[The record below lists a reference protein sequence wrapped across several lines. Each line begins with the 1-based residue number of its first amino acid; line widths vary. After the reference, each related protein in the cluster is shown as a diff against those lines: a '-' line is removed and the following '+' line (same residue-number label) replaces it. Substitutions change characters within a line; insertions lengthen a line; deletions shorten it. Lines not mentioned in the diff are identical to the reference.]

1 MTPDRT
7 ERVYTEVLADV
18 AKVDQVSAESHFFD
32 DLGANSLV
40 MAHFCARV
48 RKRADVPSVSMKD
61 VYANPTARSLATAL
75 HDDEPAEAE
84 PEGEEHA
91 EAQSRELAEPAA
103 ADRPRAGAVAYV
115 LCGLLQFVTF
125 LGYSYL
131 AALLVV
137 RGASWV
143 YGSANLLE
151 VYLRLVLFGGAS
163 LIGLCLLPVV
173 AKWVLVGRW
182 KPRRIRVWT
191 LDYFRFWLVK
201 TLVQRNLV
209 ALLFLGS
216 PLYVL
221 YLKALGAKIGRGVA
235 IFSRNVPVCTDLL
248 TIGAGSVI
256 RKDSFFTGY
265 RAEAGVLQTGSVT
278 LGKDVFVGELSVLDI
293 GTSMG
298 DGSQLGHVSSLH
310 PGQAVPA
317 GERWHGSPALRA
329 EADYRGVGPARCGR
343 VRRFSYGVS
352 QLLTTLLVYLP
363 LAVGGADL
371 LIDKV
376 PQLTPML
383 GAPAISFG
391 SWAFYGSALAIT
403 FVIFFGFSLL
413 GLLFVAVVPRV
424 LSLALKPDK
433 VYRMYTL
440 RYSILR
446 AIRLIT
452 NLKFFMTVFG
462 DSSAIVHYLRY
473 LGYRMPDVE
482 QTGSNF
488 GTAIKHETPFQSS
501 VGGGT
506 MVADGLSIVNADYS
520 SSSFKV
526 SRAAIG
532 AHNFLGNVIVYPAQ
546 GRTGEN
552 CLLATKVLV
561 PVDGPVRENVGLLG
575 SPSFEIPRTVA
586 RDHQFDHLR
595 TGEEF
600 RRRLAAK
607 NRHNAVTAVMFFLV
621 RWFYFFAV
629 TLLGWASAELYPR
642 FGVSAVALASVAA
655 LLFSSLY
662 FTLVERASIVVHP
675 LRPLYCSIYDRR
687 FWRHERFW
695 KAAASTVHVQALNGT
710 PFKNLAWRLLGVKV
724 GKRVFDDGA
733 AMPEKTLVTFGDE
746 VTLNVGSHVQCHS
759 QEDGAFKA
767 DRILVGSRSTV
778 GVGAWVHYGATMGEG
793 SVLAADSFLMKG
805 EDVPPHTRWEGNP
818 AREIGSGRETDGRVA
833 AGRHRRREGHNGK
846 SIEHLAGTN
855 GKSIEHLAGTNGKSI
870 EHLAGTNGKR
880 RPSPRRRVP
889 DGHNGKAIIADGT
902 WRPSPWPR

>member
-7 ERVYTEVLADV
+7 ERVYAEVLADV

-32 DLGANSLV
+32 DLGVNSLV

-61 VYANPTARSLATAL
+61 VYANPTARGLATAL
-75 HDDEPAEAE
+75 TDDEPDEAE
-84 PEGEEHA
+84 SA
-91 EAQSRELAEPAA
+91 TEAPDREQDPAPA
-103 ADRPRAGAVAYV
+103 PDLPRAGTGAYV

-143 YGSANLLE
+143 YASANLLE
-151 VYLRLVLFGGAS
+151 VYVRLVVFGGAS
-163 LIGLCLLPVV
+163 LIGLCLLPIV
-173 AKWVLVGRW
+173 AKWVLIGRW
-182 KPRRIRVWT
+182 KPQRIRVWT
-191 LDYFRFWLVK
+191 PAYFRFWLVK
-201 TLVQRNLV
+201 TLVQRNPV

-248 TIGAGSVI
+248 TIGEGSVI

-343 VRRFSYGVS
+343 ARRFSYGVT

-363 LAVGGADL
+363 LAVGGVDL
-371 LIDKV
+371 LIAKV
-376 PQLTPML
+376 PRL
-383 GAPAISFG
+383 GAVLETPTVAFG
-391 SWAFYGSALAIT
+391 SWAFYGNALVVT
-403 FVIFFGFSLL
+403 FVIFFGVSLL
-413 GLLFVAVVPRV
+413 GLLLIAVVPRV
-424 LSLALKPDK
+424 LSLALRPDK
-433 VYRMYTL
+433 VYRLYTL

-446 AIRLIT
+446 AIRLIS

-488 GTAIKHETPFQSS
+488 GTAVKHETPFQSS
-501 VGGGT
+501 VGSGT

-520 SSSFKV
+520 STSFKV

-532 AHNFLGNVIVYPAQ
+532 AHNFLGNVIVYPSQ

-595 TGEEF
+595 TGDEF

-607 NRHNAVTAVMFFLV
+607 NRHNAGTAVMFLLV
-621 RWFYFFAV
+621 RWLYFFGV
-629 TLLGWASAELYPR
+629 MLLGWASVELYPR

-655 LLFSSLY
+655 LLFSAVF
-662 FTLVERASIVVHP
+662 FTLVERASILIHP

-695 KAAASTVHVQALNGT
+695 KAAASTVYVQALNGT
-710 PFKNLAWRLLGVKV
+710 PFKNLAWRMLGVKV
-724 GKRVFDDGA
+724 GRRVFDDGA

-746 VTLNVGSHVQCHS
+746 ATLNVGSHVQCHS

-767 DRILVGSRSTV
+767 DRITVGARSTV

-805 EDVPPHTRWEGNP
+805 EDVPPHSRWEGNP
-818 AREIGSGRETDGRVA
+818 AREIGSGHDGDGRVA

-846 SIEHLAGTN
+846 PIEQFAV
-855 GKSIEHLAGTNGKSI
+855 
-870 EHLAGTNGKR
+870 TNGKR
-880 RPSPRRRVP
+880 RPGPRRRAP

>member
-1 MTPDRT
+1 MGDRAYSQRGSGRHAITPDRT
-7 ERVYTEVLADV
+7 ERVYAEVLAEV
-18 AKVDQVSAESHFFD
+18 AKVDRVPAESHFFA

-40 MAHFCARV
+40 MAHFCARI
-48 RKRADVPSVSMKD
+48 RKRADVPSASMKD
-61 VYANPTARSLATAL
+61 VYANPTARRLATAL
-75 HDDEPAEAE
+75 T
-84 PEGEEHA
+84 EELV
-91 EAQSRELAEPAA
+91 EAEPAA
-103 ADRPRAGAVAYV
+103 EEQPAEEPPAEDVAVLPRAGAALYV
-115 LCGLLQFVTF
+115 LCGLLQFLTF

-137 RGASWV
+137 RGVSWV
-143 YGSANLLE
+143 YASANLLE

-163 LIGLCLLPVV
+163 LIGLCVLPIV
-173 AKWVLVGRW
+173 AKWVLIGRW
-182 KPRRIRVWT
+182 RPRRIRVWT
-191 LDYFRFWLVK
+191 LGYFRFWLVK
-201 TLVQRNLV
+201 TLVQRNPV

-221 YLKALGAKIGRGVA
+221 YLKALGAKIGPGVA

-256 RKDSFFTGY
+256 RKDAFFTGY
-265 RAEAGVLQTGSVT
+265 RAEAGVLQTGAVT

-293 GTSMG
+293 GTTMG
-298 DGSQLGHVSSLH
+298 DGAQLGHVSSLH
-310 PGQAVPA
+310 PGQTVPA
-317 GERWHGSPALRA
+317 GERWHGSPAQRA
-329 EADYRGVGPARCGR
+329 TADYRGVGPARCGR

-352 QLLTTLLVYLP
+352 QLLTALLVYLP
-363 LAVGGADL
+363 LALGGVDL
-371 LIDKV
+371 LIAKV
-376 PQLTPML
+376 PQLTTAL
-383 GAPAISFG
+383 GTPTIAFG
-391 SWAFYGSALAIT
+391 SWVFYRDAVAVT
-403 FVIFFGFSLL
+403 FVIFFGVSLL

-424 LSLALKPDK
+424 LNLVLKPDR
-433 VYRMYTL
+433 VYRLYTL

-488 GTAIKHETPFQSS
+488 GTAIKHETPYQST
-501 VGGGT
+501 VGSGT
-506 MVADGLSIVNADYS
+506 MVADGLSVVNADYS

-532 AHNFLGNVIVYPAQ
+532 AHNFLGNMIVYPSQA
-546 GRTGEN
+546 RTGEN

-600 RRRLAAK
+600 RRLLAAK
-607 NRHNAVTAVMFFLV
+607 NRHNAGTAVMFLLV
-621 RWFYFFAV
+621 RWGYFFAI
-629 TLLGWASAELYPR
+629 TLLGWATVALYPR
-642 FGVSAVALASVAA
+642 FGVSGVALASVAV
-655 LLFSSLY
+655 LLFSAVY

-675 LRPLYCSIYDRR
+675 LQPLYCSIYDRR

-695 KAAASTVHVQALNGT
+695 KAAASTVYVQALNGT

-746 VTLNVGSHVQCHS
+746 ATLNVGSHVQCHS

-767 DRILVGSRSTV
+767 DRITVGARSTV

-805 EDVPPHTRWEGNP
+805 EDMPPHTRWEGNP
-818 AREIGSGRETDGRVA
+818 AREIRPGRDGDGRA
-833 AGRHRRREGHNGK
+833 AGGRHRWREGTQGK
-846 SIEHLAGTN
+846 TVEHFT
-855 GKSIEHLAGTNGKSI
+855 
-870 EHLAGTNGKR
+870 GTNGKR
-880 RPSPRRRVP
+880 RPSPWRRVP
-889 DGHNGKAIIADGT
+889 QRQNGKAVVADGT